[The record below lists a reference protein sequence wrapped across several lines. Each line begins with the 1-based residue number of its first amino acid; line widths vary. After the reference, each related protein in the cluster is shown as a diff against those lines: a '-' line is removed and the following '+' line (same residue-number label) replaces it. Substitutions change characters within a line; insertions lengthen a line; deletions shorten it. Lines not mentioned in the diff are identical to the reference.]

1 MWHVN
6 LPLSS
11 ADIFNLQRR
20 SNIQTSAIMDVRKQ
34 LLSFARMFL
43 PSVGFVFTCI
53 GAYLVSQ
60 QTGHGFDEKMVPVY
74 IMIVFGFLAM
84 LIGVF
89 WSLCHTMRSKIYH
102 RRRHERHIQIF
113 TVESRPSSFPPSYE
127 ESQSPRQVNRGS
139 MHEAVVSDN
148 GDPMEMGLAPPLYT
162 QNSSESP
169 DCRWSW
175 EQPPRYSQVVHTEH
189 S

>member
-1 MWHVN
+1 MHCYHLEDISN
-6 LPLSS
+6 LH
-11 ADIFNLQRR
+11 RR
-20 SNIQTSAIMDVRKQ
+20 SNIQNTSSIMDVKKQ

-60 QTGHGFDEKMVPVY
+60 QNRQGFDHRMVPVY

-89 WSLCHTMRSKIYH
+89 WSLCHTMRSKMYH
-102 RRRHERHIQIF
+102 RRRHDSDIQIF
-113 TVESRPSSFPPSYE
+113 TVESRPSSFPPPYE
-127 ESQSPRQVNRGS
+127 ESQSPCHVCPGS
-139 MHEAVVSDN
+139 MHEVVVSVD
-148 GDPMEMGLAPPLYT
+148 GVPVGLGVAPPLYT

-175 EQPPRYSQVVHTEH
+175 EQPPRYSQVVHTEPR
-189 S
+189 

>member
-1 MWHVN
+1 M
-6 LPLSS
+6 
-11 ADIFNLQRR
+11 DIK
-20 SNIQTSAIMDVRKQ
+20 KQ

-60 QTGHGFDEKMVPVY
+60 QNKPGFDHRMVPVY

-89 WSLCHTMRSKIYH
+89 WSLLFLINP
-102 RRRHERHIQIF
+102 F
-113 TVESRPSSFPPSYE
+113 FLNADLLFSRPNSFPPPYE
-127 ESQSPRQVNRGS
+127 ETQCPFHVSPGS
-139 MHEAVVSDN
+139 MHEEVVSVD
-148 GDPMEMGLAPPLYT
+148 GVPVVLDVAPPLYT
-162 QNSSESP
+162 QDSSESP

-175 EQPPRYSQVVHTEH
+175 EPPPRYSQVVHTEH
-189 S
+189 N